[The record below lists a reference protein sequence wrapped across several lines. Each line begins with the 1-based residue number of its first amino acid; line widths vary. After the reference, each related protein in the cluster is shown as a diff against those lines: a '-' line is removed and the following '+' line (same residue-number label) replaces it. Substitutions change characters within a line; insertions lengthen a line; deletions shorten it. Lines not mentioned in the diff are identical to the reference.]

1 MITTVTLN
9 PCFDKTLFLSSF
21 SLSSMNRVNSYRLD
35 PSGKA
40 INVSLALEEMGYKT
54 NALGFLY
61 TKGKEDFLSLLREKN
76 LDYRFI
82 EAQGRIRENIK
93 IWDDESKRTIEVNQS
108 GEVVPPEKWQDFKEL
123 FSSFLPFSTLVILS
137 GSVPKGIGED
147 AYKEMVELANKYNKP
162 VFVDAEGPLLLKAL
176 EASPTLIKPN
186 LYELKKT
193 FGLESENIVDIV
205 KLGHDIIREYKVK
218 YVVVSLSEDGALL
231 IEENH
236 QYFAPALSVNVKS
249 TQGAGDCMVA
259 GCAVSYLEKKDA
271 KEMLKYAISAASSK
285 IEKEGTDISGL
296 SLFKKYIPQVT
307 VSEVYYE

>member
-21 SLSSMNRVNSYRLD
+21 SLSSMNRVNNYRLD

-40 INVSLALEEMGYKT
+40 INVSLALKEMGYKT
-54 NALGFLY
+54 NTLGFLY
-61 TKGKEDFLSLLREKN
+61 TKGKEDFLSLLKEKN
-76 LDYRFI
+76 LDYRFV
-82 EAQGRIRENIK
+82 ETQGRIRENIK
-93 IWDDESKRTIEVNQS
+93 IWDDERKSTIEINQS
-108 GEVVPPEKWQDFKEL
+108 GEYVPPEKWQDFKAL

-137 GSVPKGIGED
+137 GSVPKGIRED
-147 AYKEMVELANKYNKP
+147 SYKEMVELANKSNKP

-186 LYELKKT
+186 LFELKKT
-193 FGLESENIVDIV
+193 FGLKSENIEDIV

-218 YVVVSLSEDGALL
+218 YVVVSLSERGALL
-231 IEENH
+231 LDEKH

-259 GCAVSYLEKKDA
+259 GCAVSYLEKKES
-271 KEMLKYAISAASSK
+271 KEMLEYAISAASSK

-296 SLFKKYIPQVT
+296 SLFKKYIHQVK